1 MSAARRRTPSGDVAR
16 VIVDAAEHL
25 LVEQGPGSLTV
36 RSIADAAGVAPMS
49 VYNHFEGK
57 QGVLDALMVRGF
69 DGLTAAVSVAH
80 TGDPVEDLLRA
91 GRRYRE
97 FAREHPAHYELMF
110 LGAVPDYEPSALA
123 LEHAWASF
131 DQLRALV
138 QRAMTAGAL
147 DDADATDVAQQIW
160 TACHGAAA
168 LELRGIGFVDDVT
181 GHQDE
186 LARTLLRGLGAP
198 G

>member
-1 MSAARRRTPSGDVAR
+1 MSAGRRRTPSGDVAR
-16 VIVDAAEHL
+16 AILDAAERL
-25 LVEQGPGSLTV
+25 LVEQGPGALTV

-69 DGLTAAVSVAH
+69 DGLTGAVSVAD
-80 TGDPVEDLLRA
+80 TGDPIEDLMVA

-131 DQLRALV
+131 EQLRVLV
-138 QRAMTAGAL
+138 QRAMSAGVL
-147 DDADATDVAQQIW
+147 DRADATDVAQQIW
-160 TACHGAAA
+160 TTCHGAAA
-168 LELRGIGFVDDVT
+168 LELRGIGFVDDALA
-181 GHQDE
+181 HQDE
-186 LARTLLRGLGAP
+186 LSRSLLRGLGAP
-198 G
+198 